1 MNSGLPMM
9 EYPTFEVEVPSTK
22 EKVKF
27 RPFLV
32 KEHKVLMMMESDS
45 ADEVASVLESL
56 IDVCTFGALKGK
68 HLSEFDIE
76 YLYLAIRSKTVG
88 EFSNVLVPCRSCEH
102 KNTTAMDLNR
112 VRVDRTEGHS
122 NKFDLGKD
130 VNGNVVGVVMNY
142 PKLAK
147 VLSTLDS
154 ENANE
159 VFDMIAESMQTIFTD
174 DAVFPAKNFTKEQ
187 LLAFLESLNADQ
199 LEQFETFF
207 RTMPKVVQEIDF
219 KCEKCGQDNHYVVT
233 GLDNFFV

>member
-1 MNSGLPMM
+1 MM

-32 KEHKVLMMMESDS
+32 KEHKILMMLDS
-45 ADEVASVLESL
+45 NSPEEVASVLESL
-56 IDVCTFGALKGK
+56 IDVCTFGSLKGK
-68 HLSEFDIE
+68 HLAEFDVE

-88 EFSNVLVPCRSCEH
+88 EFSNVLVPCKSCDH
-102 KNTTAMDLNR
+102 KNYAVMDLNR
-112 VRVDRTEGHS
+112 VRVERTEGHS

-130 VNGNVVGVVMNY
+130 VNGNVVGVVMSY

-154 ENANE
+154 ENVNE
-159 VFDMIAESMQTIFTD
+159 VFDMIAESIQTIFTD
-174 DAVFPAKNFTKEQ
+174 DAVFPAKNFTNEQ
-187 LLAFLESLNADQ
+187 LLTFLESLNADQ

-207 RTMPKVVQEIDF
+207 RTMPKVVQEIDM
-219 KCEKCGQDNHYVVT
+219 KCEKCGADNHYEVK